1 MIKRYLQLITVREC
15 SFIENRDFLLVV
27 QRKKVVK
34 LTNSYKLVSFNLVL
48 VTTYKRCHTVT
59 TKLTNLCY
67 LKTYELK
74 ALDCRLK
81 ATSAF

>member
-1 MIKRYLQLITVREC
+1 M
-15 SFIENRDFLLVV
+15 
-27 QRKKVVK
+27 K
-34 LTNSYKLVSFNLVL
+34 LTNSYKLASFNVVV

-74 ALDCRLK
+74 ALDCQLK
-81 ATSAF
+81 ATSAFWRFRIEMIRHIIIL